1 MINMMSMNLI
11 NIYKSCTTKCINN
24 FNNFDLI
31 DSEKICLSKCFDRKS
46 EVFNMSTTSL
56 IKYSE
61 VAQELE
67 KKSQGVPYE

>member
-11 NIYKSCTTKCINN
+11 NIYRVCTKKCINN
-24 FNNFDLI
+24 FNKYDLI

-67 KKSQGVPYE
+67 KKSKGVPYE